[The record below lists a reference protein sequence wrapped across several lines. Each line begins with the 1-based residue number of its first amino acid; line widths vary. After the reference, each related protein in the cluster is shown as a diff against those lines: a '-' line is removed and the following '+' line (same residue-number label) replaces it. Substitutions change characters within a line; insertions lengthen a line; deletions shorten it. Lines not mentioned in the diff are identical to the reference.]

1 LTCPRR
7 PDRNLRLA
15 RALAAQLRRGE
26 RPLRSERLVYFCCS
40 TSDAVALVRAP
51 ASDVAA
57 AFSLVQ
63 LSGSKGCF
71 FSPGPNFT

>member
-1 LTCPRR
+1 VTPS
-7 PDRNLRLA
+7 
-15 RALAAQLRRGE
+15 AATGWR
-26 RPLRSERLVYFCCS
+26 YFFS
-40 TSDAVALVRAP
+40 RTSDAVALVRAP

-57 AFSLVQ
+57 AFRLVQ